1 MLSHINDYLDY
12 IKYERNYSDY
22 TYKFYKR
29 DLEEFAS
36 FLKQE
41 NIKIIDQKTI
51 KSFMYRLKQNG
62 NEERSIA
69 RKLSSLKSYFKY
81 LRKNEISMENPF
93 EFIEKQK
100 IKKPLPELLT
110 YDEIMELLRIEISPK
125 EELNK
130 RNYLIVRVLFATGV
144 RVSELTNIK
153 LENIDYEE
161 DVIKIL
167 GKGNKERYV
176 FFDEETEVL
185 LKKYILIERE
195 TIRQNK
201 NNTFLFLNR
210 FGEKMSERSIELILQ
225 DMGRRLKSPKEIYP
239 HMLRHSF
246 ASFLLDSGADLR
258 SIQELLGHKSLQ
270 ATQVYTNL
278 STQRLQKNYLQA
290 HPHSKK

>member
-1 MLSHINDYLDY
+1 MLSHVNAYLDY
-12 IKYERNYSDY
+12 IKYEKNYSEY

-29 DLEEFAS
+29 DLDEFAL
-36 FLKQE
+36 FLKEE
-41 NIKIIDQKTI
+41 NIQIIDQKTI
-51 KSFMYRLKQNG
+51 KSFMYKLKMNG

-81 LRKNEISMENPF
+81 LRKNGISMENPF
-93 EFIEKQK
+93 EFIERQK

-110 YDEIMELLRIEISPK
+110 YEEIIELLTIEISNK
-125 EELNK
+125 EEFNI

-144 RVSELTNIK
+144 RVSELTNMK
-153 LENIDYEE
+153 IDDFDFID

-176 FFDEETEVL
+176 FFDEETKRLV
-185 LKKYILIERE
+185 KKYILNERE
-195 TIRQNK
+195 IIRQNK
-201 NNTFLFLNR
+201 NNSYLFLNR

-225 DMGRRLKSPKEIYP
+225 DMGRRLKSPKEVYP

-270 ATQVYTNL
+270 ATQVYTSL
-278 STQRLQKNYLQA
+278 STQRLQKNYLQS